1 MDHHQAIATIKAEAS
16 HIGQAITRAEAVRL
30 KPDCR
35 RIIMSNNPLNGE
47 IVGYRRIGE
56 YIVELALSDWTGM
69 RGGKYMCGVTVFGH
83 HDLSELVDLDKVA
96 DKLRSMTHD

>member
-1 MDHHQAIATIKAEAS
+1 MDHHQAIAAIKAEAS
-16 HIGQAITRAEAVRL
+16 HIGRVITRAEAVRL

-35 RIIMSNNPLNGE
+35 RMIMSDNPLNGE
-47 IVGYRRIGE
+47 IIGYRRIGK

-83 HDLSELVDLDKVA
+83 HDLSELVALDKVR
-96 DKLRSMTHD
+96 DKLESLA